1 MMDWSSEHR
10 DVVGYWAHVGPT
22 EVEWDFFGEY
32 IPYNLQGDY
41 KKISKT
47 TADDYWRFYLP
58 KTKEK
63 VLYSRQLMKD
73 LRQDPLLDFDVHHL
87 GPRCRNCLADLAVDL
102 SDDHRRRHGRE
113 GGLRNRG
120 RGLGLGGRTLK
131 PFR

>member
-1 MMDWSSEHR
+1 MALRRKALELTDGDPKLAEELLLRLAAHQEQLRKWLTPEHHPPDVIDMVDWSSEHR

-63 VLYSRQLMKD
+63 VPGKGSSAIWSTTM
-73 LRQDPLLDFDVHHL
+73 
-87 GPRCRNCLADLAVDL
+87 
-102 SDDHRRRHGRE
+102 
-113 GGLRNRG
+113 
-120 RGLGLGGRTLK
+120 
-131 PFR
+131 